1 MQVTQNMAIVHN
13 WTESTEGTLEY
24 SRKWKNKSKIK
35 YNTDNCHKV
44 ARTTCPKKRLSKI
57 LKLSLIRSKWFTSC
71 QTQGCAPKQLH
82 NEKEVAERAMKEKQ
96 LTFSLKSPL
105 FLPPLSLRDAQM
117 LLISQKEAVCLNI
130 RHILTLKSGKEEQIK
145 SKKGRR
151 EERDRDPILRYDEV
165 PWRNGRVGYTAIRS
179 VIQ

>member
-24 SRKWKNKSKIK
+24 SRKWKNKNKIK

-44 ARTTCPKKRLSKI
+44 PRTTCQSITKKKKTSKI
-57 LKLSLIRSKWFTSC
+57 LKLSLIRSKRLTSC

-82 NEKEVAERAMKEKQ
+82 NEKEVAERATKEKQ

-105 FLPPLSLRDAQM
+105 FLPPLRLRDAQM

-130 RHILTLKSGKEEQIK
+130 DTF
-145 SKKGRR
+145 
-151 EERDRDPILRYDEV
+151 
-165 PWRNGRVGYTAIRS
+165 
-179 VIQ
+179 